1 MEEVTVKNYQELAM
15 KTCLPSAKNWDY
27 CYTLI
32 ASEIGEAF
40 GKWGKKFRDGEFDK
54 DKLTDELGDV
64 FWGVALACE
73 LGGYDFEELWGFE
86 EIKAYIQIMF
96 PTPISF
102 VGCEW
107 ALEEKEVWKYLLY
120 AKTFAEECGIDP
132 QECLRRNI
140 AKLAGRKE
148 RGTIGGNGDNR

>member
-15 KTCLPSAKNWDY
+15 RTCLPSAKNWQY
-27 CYTLI
+27 CYCLI

-73 LGGYDFEELWGFE
+73 LGGDKFAKLWEDENKSYVIIVFDSPTNFDEWTWRLSRGDVWRFL
-86 EIKAYIQIMF
+86 MF
-96 PTPISF
+96 
-102 VGCEW
+102 
-107 ALEEKEVWKYLLY
+107 
-120 AKTFAEECGIDP
+120 AKTFAEQCGIDP
-132 QECLRRNI
+132 LECLKRNI

-148 RGTIGGNGDNR
+148 RGTIGGNGDER